1 MRQLKITKSITNRD
15 SLTLDKYLHDI
26 SREDLITSEE
36 EVVLAVKIRDGDER
50 ALEKLVRANL
60 RFVVSVSKQYQNQ
73 GLTLPD
79 LINEGN
85 LGLIKA
91 AQRFDE
97 TRGFKF
103 ISYAVWWI
111 RQSIISSIA
120 ENSRMIRLPLNK
132 VGNLTKIKR
141 GVSELEQRV
150 TSVEETIL
158 VSSLASASSASSSS
172 KQSLSS
178 TLLFAK
184 LASLRSAF
192 VDSHSRFIAAKT
204 SKENEIK
211 RLHDRL
217 EKVLFQIAVV
227 GVLKRED
234 EKNGYQNV
242 PFGRSARAIARDCL
256 VLTFSFGNR

>member
-1 MRQLKITKSITNRD
+1 MSFVSSSPSSAASPFPTTTTTTTTNND
-15 SLTLDKYLHDI
+15 GKA
-26 SREDLITSEE
+26 SEE
-36 EVVLAVKIRDGDER
+36 KVEKDVL
-50 ALEKLVRANL
+50 
-60 RFVVSVSKQYQNQ
+60 
-73 GLTLPD
+73 
-79 LINEGN
+79 
-85 LGLIKA
+85 
-91 AQRFDE
+91 
-97 TRGFKF
+97 
-103 ISYAVWWI
+103 
-111 RQSIISSIA
+111 
-120 ENSRMIRLPLNK
+120 
-132 VGNLTKIKR
+132 
-141 GVSELEQRV
+141 SELEQRV
-150 TSVEETIL
+150 TSVEEAIL

-184 LASLRSAF
+184 LASLRSAL
-192 VDSHSRFIAAKT
+192 VDSHARFIAAKT

>member
-1 MRQLKITKSITNRD
+1 MSVVSSPSSSASTSPFPTTTTSANNDGKA
-15 SLTLDKYLHDI
+15 
-26 SREDLITSEE
+26 SEE
-36 EVVLAVKIRDGDER
+36 KVEEDVL
-50 ALEKLVRANL
+50 
-60 RFVVSVSKQYQNQ
+60 
-73 GLTLPD
+73 
-79 LINEGN
+79 
-85 LGLIKA
+85 
-91 AQRFDE
+91 
-97 TRGFKF
+97 
-103 ISYAVWWI
+103 
-111 RQSIISSIA
+111 
-120 ENSRMIRLPLNK
+120 
-132 VGNLTKIKR
+132 
-141 GVSELEQRV
+141 SELEQRV

-158 VSSLASASSASSSS
+158 VSSSRSFGEKSDASSVTKSASS

-184 LASLRSAF
+184 LASLRSAL
-192 VDSHSRFIAAKT
+192 VDSRARFIAAKN
-204 SKENEIK
+204 SGKENEIK